1 MSRLGL
7 YQCEICLTEDEGEQ
21 WGIIPVEIE
30 AVEGLTN
37 FYIED
42 DVVSFVVHP
51 YCMNEAVEVLAKL
64 FPGERVEYQI
74 EVMIE
79 ETDNNMFTLEQTVT
93 V

>member
-1 MSRLGL
+1 MAEFIEEKFW
-7 YQCEICLTEDEGEQ
+7 QKCNICLENISGHQ

-51 YCMNEAVEVLAKL
+51 YCMNEAVECYTMELADGIL
-64 FPGERVEYQI
+64 ENEYMLERKI
-74 EVMIE
+74 A
-79 ETDNNMFTLEQTVT
+79 DK
-93 V
+93 